1 METDFIF
8 LVSKITVGGDC
19 SHEIKRCLL
28 LGRKAMTNLEI
39 IFKKQRH
46 HIVDKGLYG
55 QSYVFFP
62 VVMYG
67 CESWTIKKAEHQRTA
82 AFKLCLQKTLET
94 LLNWKEIKPVHPKG
108 NQPWIFIGRTDAEVK
123 ALIFWLPDEKSQFTG
138 ENCFWERLRAGREA
152 DDPGSTVL
160 KPFDLEQFVW
170 LPVSAFSS

>member
-1 METDFIF
+1 
-8 LVSKITVGGDC
+8 
-19 SHEIKRCLL
+19 
-28 LGRKAMTNLEI
+28 
-39 IFKKQRH
+39 
-46 HIVDKGLYG
+46 
-55 QSYVFFP
+55 
-62 VVMYG
+62 MYW
-67 CESWTIKKAEHQRTA
+67 CESWTIKKAELERID
-82 AFKLCLQKTLET
+82 AFELWCEKTLQS
-94 LLNWKEIKPVHPKG
+94 LLDCKKIKPVHPKE